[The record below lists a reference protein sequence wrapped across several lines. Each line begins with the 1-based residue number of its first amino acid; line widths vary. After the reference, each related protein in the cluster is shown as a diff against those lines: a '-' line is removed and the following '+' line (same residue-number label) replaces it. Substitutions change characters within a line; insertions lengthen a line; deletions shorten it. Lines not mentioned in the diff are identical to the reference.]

1 MNQGDNMKKKNF
13 KNSIINIVGILLM
26 VGGLS
31 IIGFEYWQDYTEKTA
46 LERDRQ
52 AMLDNIFDVDEETLD
67 DDGVIDTPSDNNVWA
82 LLSIED
88 INLDL
93 PVMLGDDF
101 SLMRRYLMAYS
112 ASSLPPNAGNV
123 SIAGHRGRC
132 TLCGFTKLV
141 DLDIG
146 AEIKLVAREATYV
159 YKLTDSFIVDKS
171 ETWVLDDIEDKT
183 TLTLITCVTSS
194 KNPKRQIVQAE
205 LVETI
210 PNE

>member
-1 MNQGDNMKKKNF
+1 MKKKSL
-13 KNSIINIVGILLM
+13 KNSLINIVGILLI

-31 IIGFEYWQDYTEKTA
+31 IIGFEYWQDYSERAA

-52 AMLDNIFDVDEETLD
+52 AMLDNIFDVDEEVVGDIEVQNPT
-67 DDGVIDTPSDNNVWA
+67 DNNVWA
-82 LLSIED
+82 LLSIKD

-112 ASSLPPNAGNV
+112 ASSLPPNPGNV

-141 DLDIG
+141 DLSKG

-205 LVETI
+205 LIEKI
-210 PNE
+210 PNN